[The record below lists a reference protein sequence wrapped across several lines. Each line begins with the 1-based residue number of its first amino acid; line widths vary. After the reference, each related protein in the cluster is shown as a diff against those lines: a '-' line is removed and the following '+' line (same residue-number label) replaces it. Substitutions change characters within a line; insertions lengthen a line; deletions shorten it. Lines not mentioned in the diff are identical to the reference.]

1 MTHETLSQSLENR
14 LAQLARWIEQARY
27 ALALTGAGVSTE
39 SGIPDFRSP
48 QSGLWQMV
56 DPAQVASV
64 SGFLKDPEGFY
75 KFWTAR
81 FASLEH
87 ARPNITH
94 HLLAELEEAGLLRG
108 VITQNIDGL
117 HRRAGSRR
125 VFEVHGSYRR
135 GICYDCHRVYPIEAI
150 FEQVNLGTIPRCES
164 CEGLLKPDVVLF
176 GELLPEDFTQATQA
190 VAQADLLIALGSS
203 LEVYPVAELA
213 PQAKSHGAHLVIV
226 NREETPYDS
235 IADLVIH
242 AELGPAMRQ
251 LRELLADS
259 LNIPPSLAGSEERFP
274 PIGHLFAPP
283 S

>member
-1 MTHETLSQSLENR
+1 MSHETLSQSLENR
-14 LAQLARWIEQARY
+14 LAQLARWIEQARC

-48 QSGLWQMV
+48 EGGLWQEA

-81 FASLEH
+81 FAALGR

-94 HLLAELEEAGLLRG
+94 RLLAQLEAQGLLCG

-117 HRRAGSRR
+117 HSLAGSQR

-135 GICYDCHRVYPIEAI
+135 GICYGCHRGYPIETV
-150 FEQVNLGTIPRCES
+150 FEQVNAGLIPRCRS
-164 CEGLLKPDVVLF
+164 CQGLLKPDVVLF
-176 GELLPEDFTQATQA
+176 GELLPEDFTRATQA

-203 LEVYPVAELA
+203 LEVYPVAQLA
-213 PQAKSHGAHLVIV
+213 PQAQSHGAHLVIV
-226 NREETPYDS
+226 NREETPYDGL
-235 IADLVIH
+235 ADLVIH
-242 AELGPAMRQ
+242 AELGQAMRQ
-251 LRELLADS
+251 LRKLLAHR
-259 LNIPPSLAGSEERFP
+259 LNRS
-274 PIGHLFAPP
+274 
-283 S
+283 